1 MTVTYTHEV
10 ADCRGFGNFWRLL
23 FRWRGSVYKL
33 VWLDLVLYTLLYYMC
48 SAVYRLMLDE
58 EGKRTF
64 EKVSLYCHYF
74 SDLIP
79 VSFVLGFYVS
89 IVIKRWWEQYMSLPW
104 PDSLALFIST
114 SIHGHD
120 RQGRLMRRT
129 IARYVNLSFVLTLIM
144 VTPRA
149 KKRFPTL
156 EHLVETGLMTANEKK
171 IFENLMEKTPHSLY
185 YLPLVWAGTLVTR
198 ARKEGRIRDD
208 FAVKT
213 IVDELNSLR
222 GKLGGLLSYDW
233 ISIPLVYTQVVSL
246 AVYTF
251 FLSTIMGRQFLD
263 PSQKYSKNN
272 VDMYFP
278 VFTMLQF
285 FFYMGWLKVAESL
298 VNPFG
303 EDDDD
308 FEVNWLIDRNIQ
320 VSYLIVDEMHNEHPE
335 LTQDLYWDE
344 VFPQELPY
352 TVASEQFR
360 RDPPMGSTAN
370 IQIPE
375 AEQEFLP
382 ILDEEP
388 ETEEVHDKGSHGLFI
403 KRLDSVRSIGSSAP
417 SARKSSFLSILHN
430 RLLRGGE
437 RRSSIGSQ
445 SSIQRS
451 RTRELSRCPSHI
463 SGTSHNSAYNR
474 NNTSISFQDS
484 DIFNM
489 SEESLTNTGRR
500 EECVNHRLQ
509 PRHTGASAHDDDD
522 AILIKIKR
530 RDRDDQEMRTSLD
543 DLMRDPSQ
551 DMEVEPHLEAGY
563 TCHAPARKLVSQ
575 VSRMNEW
582 DDSNNKLNEMKCV
595 GSHCS
600 IRTSIFQDPESALLE
615 DSGGDQ
621 IDHSICDFLD
631 KQECDQRPEGA
642 STSLMADMSDADDT
656 LVLPEEKSIH
666 RVSWGM
672 DKTHL

>member
-233 ISIPLVYTQVVSL
+233 ISIPLVYT
-246 AVYTF
+246 
-251 FLSTIMGRQFLD
+251 
-263 PSQKYSKNN
+263 
-272 VDMYFP
+272 
-278 VFTMLQF
+278 
-285 FFYMGWLKVAESL
+285 
-298 VNPFG
+298 
-303 EDDDD
+303 
-308 FEVNWLIDRNIQ
+308 Q